1 MNERMSKWVDEG
13 RTGFQIGDFIGPR
26 PLEAVSQLCSFLLE
40 KVISN
45 TVSAIMACVGVIE
58 RDF

>member
-1 MNERMSKWVDEG
+1 MSKWVDEG